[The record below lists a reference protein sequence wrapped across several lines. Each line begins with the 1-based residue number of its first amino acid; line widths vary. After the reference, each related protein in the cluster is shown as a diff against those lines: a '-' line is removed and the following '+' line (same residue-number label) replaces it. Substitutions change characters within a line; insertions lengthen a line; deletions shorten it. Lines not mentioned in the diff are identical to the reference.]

1 MLVIREAIVKTD
13 QLRLVGDLNNLATS
27 EIQAEG
33 IGALGVARTQRRYAD
48 GEKYLNEVS
57 EFAGE
62 LPARQ
67 REQEGA
73 LYQASAA
80 MLQGERIYGAR
91 IVSRPTTLGFQAN
104 ILPERLSALAVI
116 EISQIG
122 IWVLFVDCS
131 RHTVPHSDS
140 ANPIPGQRTCV
151 KVMMPKHLRAIRGLG
166 AELR

>member
-62 LPARQ
+62 LSARQ
-67 REQEGA
+67 REQADA
-73 LYQASAA
+73 LSQAYAA
-80 MLQGERIYGAR
+80 MLRGGKSLPAHNTGISVEYFSGKIF
-91 IVSRPTTLGFQAN
+91 RPRGDRNIANRCLGLVRG
-104 ILPERLSALAVI
+104 LPP
-116 EISQIG
+116 
-122 IWVLFVDCS
+122 
-131 RHTVPHSDS
+131 PHRP
-140 ANPIPGQRTCV
+140 AFGQRQPYPRTAY
-151 KVMMPKHLRAIRGLG
+151 LR
-166 AELR
+166 

>member
-62 LPARQ
+62 LSARQ
-67 REQEGA
+67 REQADA
-73 LYQASAA
+73 LSQAYAA
-80 MLQGERIYGAR
+80 MLRGGEESPGPQHWDFSRIFFR
-91 IVSRPTTLGFQAN
+91 KDFPPSR
-104 ILPERLSALAVI
+104 
-116 EISQIG
+116 
-122 IWVLFVDCS
+122 
-131 RHTVPHSDS
+131 
-140 ANPIPGQRTCV
+140 
-151 KVMMPKHLRAIRGLG
+151 
-166 AELR
+166 